1 MKTLTEKSFVDA
13 NQGKVLDT
21 RSLEEGKVKEV
32 ATKADLNSDGVVGG
46 DKEFTALYKELDKA
60 DGLDMT
66 QDPKSLTLVNSR
78 GVLNKALS
86 SLLDGISQKTES
98 ANIDRRYE
106 AKFGGPR
113 GPQKEMMVAATL
125 LKLQKGGL
133 VESYKT
139 LASPLPG
146 DVQDKVDQDPT
157 LSKVSPKIE
166 TYSAFLKAVMIDA
179 DGDKKLD
186 FDTFTLARML
196 QGNTLDTQ
204 QKIQDALIAEIPLPD
219 LNRGLAEV
227 GFKRTLTSS
236 EADNLHFTEPSAL
249 GTSAPKSDMGR
260 IQQQFMRAVG
270 VSFVDENKNDK
281 IDSSDLV
288 RFTEGSGA
296 VKTQTYGEFKKD
308 NPDLNKIVLHDIAN
322 SEAIVNYYEQRGTIK
337 FPSYDASTRQA
348 DPEKVNTD
356 FWDLTDSASKGT
368 YWDLAKDKTPSQA
381 ITDVMVD
388 HSSTYTTECAQA
400 RTLMMLHGLQK
411 YYESD
416 FGKEEGAFRFNALF
430 AKDPQLS
437 DKYLLKFE
445 NFKNANPSKGWS
457 DFTAA
462 NKAPEPDFSM
472 RINRHEVLNKDNQ
485 PIQAFDH
492 SFGAGVSAGTPGYF
506 KNTSVSPLGVD
517 IGYIGENVIFA
528 YVEDGVRYFWGHPGG
543 IKSEEAWREELS
555 EGEIPIKKMSD
566 FGQYFEVHRDV
577 QGVDRWRD
585 ASIEDVKAEIKTLKK
600 DKPVGWNHTVKFYND
615 QISEVKSLHAVR
627 AALMENLDLTDTKD
641 IKSFIK
647 AKKDILAQGGDPF
660 IKAADYKPIVDA
672 LTPEARKG
680 LAARFDKLPKG
691 EQKQLAKSYVEESR
705 MDSVMSFFGQEPD
718 LVKDLKADQKALII
732 ASQGY
737 DYAVGSMDFL
747 LGEIQQS
754 ITNNEATKILS
765 DGPLGSRDKFQAWV
779 KSDKFGAWAKKTHY
793 QGPKDFKKMSVDD
806 VETIVMKALPM
817 VKHMKTIFSDM
828 DMDIMLPHQMALLL
842 KDGEL
847 PEASFD
853 SEAVRAPLGL

>member
-1 MKTLTEKSFVDA
+1 
-13 NQGKVLDT
+13 
-21 RSLEEGKVKEV
+21 
-32 ATKADLNSDGVVGG
+32 
-46 DKEFTALYKELDKA
+46 TALYKELDKV
-60 DGLDMT
+60 DSLDAAN
-66 QDPKSLTLVNSR
+66 DPKSLALSTKD
-78 GVLNKALS
+78 GAENKALT

-98 ANIDRRYE
+98 ANMARRYE
-106 AKFGGPR
+106 AKSSGPR
-113 GPQKEMMVAATL
+113 APKKDVMVATL
-125 LKLQKGGL
+125 LVKLQKGGL
-133 VESYKT
+133 FTSHKT
-139 LASPLPG
+139 LKSRLPR
-146 DVQDKVDQDPT
+146 DVQAKVDRDPS
-157 LSKVSPKIE
+157 LSKVTPKIR
-166 TYSAFLKAVMIDA
+166 TYSAFLKAVTIDA

-219 LNRGLAEV
+219 LNRGLADV

-236 EADNLHFTEPSAL
+236 EADKLHFAEPSAL
-249 GTSAPKSDMGR
+249 GTAAPKSDMGR

-288 RFTEGSGA
+288 RFTEDSGA
-296 VKTQTYGEFKKD
+296 VKTQTYGEFKTE

-322 SEAIVNYYEQRGTIK
+322 SEAIVNYFEQRDAMK
-337 FPSYDASTRQA
+337 YLSYNPNTRTA
-348 DPEKVNTD
+348 RPEKVNPD
-356 FWDLTDSASKGT
+356 FWKLTDSASKGT
-368 YWDLAKDKTPSQA
+368 YWDLAKGKTPSQA

-388 HSSTYTTECAQA
+388 HSSDYATECAQG
-400 RTLMMLHGLQK
+400 RTLMMMHGLQK
-411 YYESD
+411 YYEAD

-462 NKAPEPDFSM
+462 NQAPETDFSM
-472 RINRHEVLNKDNQ
+472 RINRHDVLNKDNQ
-485 PIQAFDH
+485 QIQVFDK
-492 SFGAGVSAGTPGYF
+492 SFEAGASAGAPGYF
-506 KNTSVSPLGVD
+506 RNTSVSPLGVNM
-517 IGYIGENVIFA
+517 GYIGENVVFA
-528 YVEDGVRYFWGHPGG
+528 YVKDGIRYFWGHPDG
-543 IKSEEAWREELS
+543 IKSEKAWREDLS
-555 EGEIPIKKMSD
+555 KGEKPIKKMSD

-577 QGVDRWRD
+577 QDVGLWRD

-600 DKPVGWNHTVKFYND
+600 DKPVGWNHLVKTQND
-615 QISEVKSLHAVR
+615 QISQLKSLHAIR
-627 AALMENLDLTDTKD
+627 AALMENIDLTDTKD
-641 IKSFIK
+641 IQSFIK
-647 AKKDILAQGGDPF
+647 DKKAILAQGGNPF
-660 IKAADYKPIVDA
+660 TKSVDYKPIVDA

-691 EQKQLAKSYVEESR
+691 EQKQLAKSYIEESR
-705 MDSVMSFFGQEPD
+705 MDSVMGFFGQEPD
-718 LVKDLKADQKALII
+718 LLKDLKADQKALII